1 MLAEIV
7 SSYCGNVFV
16 GPTSKDWQNIFT
28 VDVGRGNSTG

>member
-16 GPTSKDWQNIFT
+16 GPTSKDWQTIFT